1 MAWQSPLV
9 KVPAVDG
16 HSSHG
21 GSSSP
26 PLFFEQLSCQLSVRQ
41 PPERSLEPLSVAR
54 HERSPRSAHTRTSNA
69 AFAHVADRQRFLHL
83 KDESVRPFASW
94 SREPHSS
101 PEGACESANRGRA
114 LRAPPISWH
123 PPDQMATN
131 GVLLVTGGARGIGA
145 AVSRLAGRRGYQVAV
160 NYRTRASAA
169 DAVVR
174 EIEELGGR
182 AVAIGADVSRETEV
196 ERLFKETER
205 HLGPLTGVVSNA
217 GITGRASR
225 IDEVDAETLQRV
237 LDVNIALRA
246 RSGATSFNTMGWPR
260 GRYRPRLLGG
270 RNARQPQ
277 RMGLVCR
284 VQSRRGHAHSRTRPG
299 GGARRHSRQRGC
311 TRTCRHRDARQLRN

>member
-1 MAWQSPLV
+1 
-9 KVPAVDG
+9 
-16 HSSHG
+16 
-21 GSSSP
+21 
-26 PLFFEQLSCQLSVRQ
+26 
-41 PPERSLEPLSVAR
+41 
-54 HERSPRSAHTRTSNA
+54 
-69 AFAHVADRQRFLHL
+69 
-83 KDESVRPFASW
+83 
-94 SREPHSS
+94 
-101 PEGACESANRGRA
+101 
-114 LRAPPISWH
+114 
-123 PPDQMATN
+123 MATN

-237 LDVNIALRA
+237 LDVNILGALLCARA
-246 RSGATSFNTMGWPR
+246 AVRRLSTRWGGRGGAIVHVSSGAATLGSPSEWVWYAASKAAVDTLTLGLAREVAREGIRVNAVAPGLVDTEMHAGSGIDDRLAKLGSTIPI
-260 GRYRPRLLGG
+260 GRAATPDEIAESVLFLLSEAASYVTGAILRVGGG
-270 RNARQPQ
+270 R
-277 RMGLVCR
+277 
-284 VQSRRGHAHSRTRPG
+284 
-299 GGARRHSRQRGC
+299 
-311 TRTCRHRDARQLRN
+311 